1 MISKEHTQPGAPK
14 IEVLVGDSLRRR
26 SATIGTAES
35 CTGGLISHLLTN
47 IAGSSE
53 YVLGG
58 IVTYSNQA
66 KINLLNVNPQTIMNY
81 GAVSE
86 EVAYEM
92 AIGAREILRADYVV
106 SVTGI
111 AGPSGGT
118 LEKPVGL
125 TFIGLAGPDDLLVVK
140 RHIWEGDRLSNKNA
154 SAKAA
159 LQLVL
164 RYLNLKSGD

>member
-1 MISKEHTQPGAPK
+1 MSKEHTQPGTPK
-14 IEVLVGDSLRRR
+14 IEVLVGDALRRR
-26 SATIGTAES
+26 SATISTAES
-35 CTGGLISHLLTN
+35 CTGGLVSHLLTN
-47 IAGSSE
+47 ISGSSE

-58 IVTYSNQA
+58 IISYSNQA
-66 KINLLNVNPQTIMNY
+66 KIDLLNVNPQTLATY

-86 EVAYEM
+86 EVASEM
-92 AIGAREILRADYVV
+92 ALGAQAILGTDYAI

-118 LEKPVGL
+118 AEKPVGL
-125 TFIGLAGPDDLLVVK
+125 TYIGLAGPADLLVVK
-140 RHIWEGDRLSNKNA
+140 RYVWEGERINNKTA

-164 RYLNLKSGD
+164 RYLTLKIGD

>member
-1 MISKEHTQPGAPK
+1 MSKEHTQPGAPK
-14 IEVLVGDSLRRR
+14 IEVLLGDALRKR

-35 CTGGLISHLLTN
+35 CTGGLVSHLLTN

-58 IVTYSNQA
+58 IIAYSNQA
-66 KINLLNVNPQTIMNY
+66 KMNLLNVSSQTLMDY

-86 EVAYEM
+86 EVAQEM
-92 AIGAREILRADYVV
+92 ALGARAVLGVDYAV

-111 AGPSGGT
+111 AGPGGGT
-118 LEKPVGL
+118 EEKPVGL
-125 TFIGLAGPDDLLVVK
+125 TYIGLAGPDDLLIAK
-140 RHIWEGDRLSNKNA
+140 RYVWEGDRVSNKNA

-159 LQLVL
+159 LQLIL
-164 RYLNLKSGD
+164 RYLNLKIIG

>member
-1 MISKEHTQPGAPK
+1 MSKEHTQPGTPK
-14 IEVLVGDSLRRR
+14 LEVLVGDSLRRR

-47 IAGSSE
+47 ISGSSE
-53 YVLGG
+53 YVLGSL
-58 IVTYSNQA
+58 VTYSNQA
-66 KINLLNVNPQTIMNY
+66 KIDLLNVNPQTIINY

-92 AIGAREILRADYVV
+92 ALGARQLLRADYVL

-118 LEKPVGL
+118 LDKPVGL
-125 TFIGLAGPDDLLVVK
+125 TYIGLAGPDDLLVVK
-140 RHIWEGDRLSNKNA
+140 RHVWEGDRISNKNA
-154 SAKAA
+154 SARAA

-164 RYLNLKSGD
+164 RYLNLKIGD